1 VKREI
6 SAMKLLNHPNI
17 VKIHEVNIWDSEF
30 HRTSVV
36 SSILRINT
44 ELAYNL
50 QSRISKS
57 NLVYHYVYSVAH
69 IYTQQG
75 TYHFNQKQLCFL
87 CTQVIATKTK
97 ICLVMEYVPGGQLS
111 DRLVR

>member
-36 SSILRINT
+36 FSILRINT
-44 ELAYNL
+44 EL
-50 QSRISKS
+50 
-57 NLVYHYVYSVAH
+57 VAIVILACRV
-69 IYTQQG
+69 IYE
-75 TYHFNQKQLCFL
+75 NN
-87 CTQVIATKTK
+87 
-97 ICLVMEYVPGGQLS
+97 
-111 DRLVR
+111 